1 MQMKRIEEIQNKL
14 KHELDDF
21 RYRHTIGVMYTAAS
35 LAMCHGANLEN
46 AMLAGLLHDCAKCIP
61 DAQKILLCEEYHI
74 ELTDTELKNHA
85 LIHPKLGAYIAR
97 ENYGIQDMELLH
109 AIAAHT
115 TGHPDM
121 TTLEK
126 IIFIADYIE
135 PGRETAPHLTEL
147 RKLAFEDLNRAM
159 YRILEDTLNYLHEK
173 GGIIDSQTEAAY
185 QYYKDLTKKEDDEYG
200 TGKTDGK
207 ACISS
212 VGR

>member
-1 MQMKRIEEIQNKL
+1 MNRIEEIQNKL

-46 AMLAGLLHDCAKCIP
+46 AMLAGLLHDCAKCIS
-61 DAQKILLCEEYHI
+61 LCEEYQI
-74 ELTDTELKNHA
+74 ALTDTELKNHA

-135 PGRETAPHLTEL
+135 PGRDTAPHLTEL

-173 GGIIDSQTEAAY
+173 GGIIDSQTEATY

>member
-1 MQMKRIEEIQNKL
+1 MQMKKIEEIQNKL
-14 KHELDDF
+14 KNELDDF

-35 LAMCHGANLEN
+35 LAMCYGTNMEN

-61 DAQKILLCEEYHI
+61 DTQKLLLCEEYHI
-74 ELTDTELKNHA
+74 NLTNTELKNNA

-97 ENYGIQDMELLH
+97 RDYGIQNTEILN

-135 PGRETAPHLTEL
+135 PGRNTTPHLTEL
-147 RKLAFEDLNRAM
+147 RNLAFENLDETM
-159 YRILEDTLNYLHEK
+159 YHILGDTLNYLHTK
-173 GGIIDSQTEAAY
+173 GGLIDSQTEATY
-185 QYYKDLTKKEDDEYG
+185 QYYKDLTEKEDE
-200 TGKTDGK
+200 
-207 ACISS
+207 
-212 VGR
+212 